1 MNKENLPYRPGVG
14 ALVFNRRGEVLVA
27 RRRDIASETWQLPQG
42 GVDPGE
48 DIRDA
53 VLREV
58 TEEMG
63 TGKFEVLAESHDW
76 HTYDLPDELVGKVFK
91 GRYRGQRQ
99 RWYALLFTGS
109 DDEINVAGVSHPE
122 FSAWRWCPIDE
133 LPGMAVSFKRR
144 VYEALVAEFT
154 PLAKR
159 LAAQQAE

>member
-1 MNKENLPYRPGVG
+1 MNKETLPYRPGVG

-27 RRRDIASETWQLPQG
+27 RRNDIASEAWQLPQG

-48 DIRDA
+48 DIRHA

-58 TEEMG
+58 EEELG
-63 TGKFEVLAESHDW
+63 TAKLEVLAESHDW
-76 HTYDLPDELVGKVFK
+76 HTYDLPDELIGKAFK

-109 DDEINVAGVSHPE
+109 DAEIDCVGVTSPE
-122 FSAWRWCPIDE
+122 FAAWKWAAIDE

-144 VYEALVAEFT
+144 VYESLVAEFR
-154 PLAKR
+154 PLADR
-159 LAAQQAE
+159 LAGGQLG